1 MQTSISPDSPHQA
14 VNIIQVYI
22 YDTDISF
29 AWPLEWG
36 LAEAWIE
43 KGGVD
48 LALDEYLKL
57 KGGEEERVIFG
68 A

>member
-1 MQTSISPDSPHQA
+1 
-14 VNIIQVYI
+14 
-22 YDTDISF
+22 
-29 AWPLEWG
+29 LEWG